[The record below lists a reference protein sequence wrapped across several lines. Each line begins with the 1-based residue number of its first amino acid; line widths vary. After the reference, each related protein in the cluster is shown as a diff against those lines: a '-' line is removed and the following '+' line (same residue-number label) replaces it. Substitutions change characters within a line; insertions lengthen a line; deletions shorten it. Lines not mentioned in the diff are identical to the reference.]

1 MENALTLTWMIIQV
15 VLLDILLSG
24 DNAIVIAMAAGRLP
38 QRLRRTA
45 IIIGTGGA
53 VLIRFLM
60 AAAIVWLLQIPYL
73 RIAGGMLL
81 IFIGINLLCDK
92 SGEEDGAGGSARDE
106 SLMQAVTAIIMAN
119 VTMSLDNVMGIVGV
133 VEGNMW
139 LIFIGMCISAP
150 IIMFGSEFFVYLIDR
165 FPVILYLGGGILGWA
180 AGEMILNDPHM
191 AFLAPHHLM
200 VGIVCV
206 SAILGISF
214 LWNSVGSL
222 RKNENI

>member
-1 MENALTLTWMIIQV
+1 MDNMLTLTWMLIQV

-38 QRLRRTA
+38 KRLRKTA
-45 IIIGTGGA
+45 ILIGTGGA

-60 AAAIVWLLQIPYL
+60 AAAIVWLLQVPYL

-92 SGEEDGAGGSARDE
+92 PKGDEGSAGE
-106 SLMQAVTAIIMAN
+106 NAKEGLLQAVTAIIMAN

-133 VEGNMW
+133 VDGNMW

-150 IIMFGSEFFVYLIDR
+150 IIMFGSEFFVYLIGR
-165 FPVILYLGGGILGWA
+165 FPVILYMGGGILGWA
-180 AGEMILNDPHM
+180 AGEMILKDPHM
-191 AFLAPHHLM
+191 TFLMPHRLM

-214 LWNSVGSL
+214 LWNSMLSL
-222 RKNENI
+222 RRNENI